1 MVKSEISCKWVGLI
15 GVYIRFFCC
24 SKSLNYNGWSR
35 WNRWRIE
42 GRMHLLYA
50 IKSIVCFMSYYSMEC
65 VFLTLVNM
73 GVKEIIYK
81 LSVCCGVVP
90 WQQRRKFSGRAV
102 EDLIPNFSSVVIC
115 VILRRHGIM
124 LRLCSTVPCWVQPGR
139 LPWLLKAPLYS
150 CAVGSRICFLAKDQ
164 IGRQHNGAVRSL
176 DAAVLKRQI
185 WSALVSAHVCV
196 CVCVCHISS
205 LLLTFVITLGMWFAM
220 RQISLFFCW
229 GFAHFQGHTVR
240 THRRLSGD
248 FSVRQKHHVGGLLS
262 ATTPLL
268 ISVDCGQLVTCCQ
281 QLLMWN
287 AH

>member
-1 MVKSEISCKWVGLI
+1 MSTPDWCLHSVLLLFKITKLQRMVK
-15 GVYIRFFCC
+15 
-24 SKSLNYNGWSR
+24 R
-35 WNRWRIE
+35 WNRWRIAAW
-42 GRMHLLYA
+42 MHLLYA

-81 LSVCCGVVP
+81 LSVCWGAVP

-124 LRLCSTVPCWVQPGR
+124 LRLCSTVPCWVQAGR

-150 CAVGSRICFLAKDQ
+150 CAVGSRICFVAKDQ

-185 WSALVSAHVCV
+185 WSALVSAHLCVCV
-196 CVCVCHISS
+196 CVCV
-205 LLLTFVITLGMWFAM
+205 T
-220 RQISLFFCW
+220 
-229 GFAHFQGHTVR
+229 
-240 THRRLSGD
+240 
-248 FSVRQKHHVGGLLS
+248 
-262 ATTPLL
+262 
-268 ISVDCGQLVTCCQ
+268 
-281 QLLMWN
+281 
-287 AH
+287 